1 MIQERILD
9 LFKKP
14 QSIQYE
20 DLALLQMEISKYP
33 FMQSLRAIYLYGNQV
48 FNDENY
54 PNCLSQTAAYTT
66 DKKILYQFIQKTTIA
81 EENQPADNQHVE
93 NIQLETENEETTII
107 EENQPTDN
115 QHIENIQLETENE
128 ETTII
133 EENQPTD
140 NQHIE
145 NTQLETENEE
155 TTIIEK
161 KQHTDNQ
168 HVENTQLET
177 ENEETP
183 IVEENKSTDN
193 QYIENKKE
201 EEEEE
206 KLNYSI
212 NFDNQSDDILPK
224 IKNIPQKKSEY
235 IPNNPTHNKHEEE
248 IKKLIAEVEA
258 KIAQKRA
265 EQQKLKQEASANTT
279 TPKVEEPISNVPHFV
294 NTWQYW
300 LNTEKTSI
308 KTDEK
313 IQSTIT
319 PNNDP
324 STENIKN
331 TDENIHIEDVKIK
344 TINTFIENN
353 PKIQRLKTDTEY
365 SPKEKSDDISHLMTE
380 TLANLY
386 FEQRLYTKAIQAYKI
401 LSEKSPE
408 KKETFEARITMIKA
422 MREQKLLNNGK

>member
-66 DKKILYQFIQKTTIA
+66 DKKILYQFIQKTTIV
-81 EENQPADNQHVE
+81 EENQPTDNQHVE

-107 EENQPTDN
+107 EEN
-115 QHIENIQLETENE
+115 
-128 ETTII
+128 
-133 EENQPTD
+133 
-140 NQHIE
+140 
-145 NTQLETENEE
+145 
-155 TTIIEK
+155 
-161 KQHTDNQ
+161 
-168 HVENTQLET
+168 
-177 ENEETP
+177 
-183 IVEENKSTDN
+183 KSTDN
-193 QYIENKKE
+193 QYIKNKK
-201 EEEEE
+201 EEEE

-265 EQQKLKQEASANTT
+265 EQQKLKQEASTNTT

-300 LNTEKTSI
+300 LNTEKPSI

-313 IQSTIT
+313 IQSTII

-324 STENIKN
+324 STEDIKK

-365 SPKEKSDDISHLMTE
+365 TPKEKSDDISHLMTE

>member
-66 DKKILYQFIQKTTIA
+66 DKKILYQFIQKTTIV
-81 EENQPADNQHVE
+81 EENQPTDNQYVE
-93 NIQLETENEETTII
+93 NTQLETENDETTIIEENQPTDNQYIENLQLETENEETTII
-107 EENQPTDN
+107 EEN
-115 QHIENIQLETENE
+115 
-128 ETTII
+128 
-133 EENQPTD
+133 
-140 NQHIE
+140 
-145 NTQLETENEE
+145 
-155 TTIIEK
+155 
-161 KQHTDNQ
+161 
-168 HVENTQLET
+168 
-177 ENEETP
+177 
-183 IVEENKSTDN
+183 KSTDN
-193 QYIENKKE
+193 QYIKNKKE

-265 EQQKLKQEASANTT
+265 EQQKLKQEASTNTT

-300 LNTEKTSI
+300 LNTEKPSI

-313 IQSTIT
+313 IQSIIT

-324 STENIKN
+324 STEDIKK

-344 TINTFIENN
+344 TINTFIENKHKKHPKKTQTKN
-353 PKIQRLKTDTEY
+353 PQKK
-365 SPKEKSDDISHLMTE
+365 KSDDISHLMTE

-401 LSEKSPE
+401 LSEKSPK

>member
-33 FMQSLRAIYLYGNQV
+33 FMQSLRAIYLYGNQI

-66 DKKILYQFIQKTTIA
+66 DKKILYQFIQKTTIV
-81 EENQPADNQHVE
+81 EENQPTDNQHVE
-93 NIQLETENEETTII
+93 NIQLETENEETTTV
-107 EENQPTDN
+107 EENQHTDN
-115 QHIENIQLETENE
+115 QYIENLQLETENE

-133 EENQPTD
+133 EEN
-140 NQHIE
+140 
-145 NTQLETENEE
+145 
-155 TTIIEK
+155 
-161 KQHTDNQ
+161 
-168 HVENTQLET
+168 
-177 ENEETP
+177 
-183 IVEENKSTDN
+183 KSTDN
-193 QYIENKKE
+193 QYIKNKK
-201 EEEEE
+201 EEEE

-248 IKKLIAEVEA
+248 IKKLIAKVEA

-265 EQQKLKQEASANTT
+265 EQQKLKQEASTN

-300 LNTEKTSI
+300 LNTEKPSI

-313 IQSTIT
+313 VQSTII

-324 STENIKN
+324 STEDIKK

-365 SPKEKSDDISHLMTE
+365 TPKEKSDDISHLMTE

>member
-33 FMQSLRAIYLYGNQV
+33 FMQSLRAIYLYGNQI
-48 FNDENY
+48 FNDEYY

-66 DKKILYQFIQKTTIA
+66 DKKILYQFIQKTTIV
-81 EENQPADNQHVE
+81 EENQPADNQHLE

-107 EENQPTDN
+107 EENQ
-115 QHIENIQLETENE
+115 
-128 ETTII
+128 
-133 EENQPTD
+133 
-140 NQHIE
+140 
-145 NTQLETENEE
+145 
-155 TTIIEK
+155 
-161 KQHTDNQ
+161 HTDNQ
-168 HVENTQLET
+168 YT
-177 ENEETP
+177 
-183 IVEENKSTDN
+183 
-193 QYIENKKE
+193 ENKKKE
-201 EEEEE
+201 KE

-258 KIAQKRA
+258 KIAHKRA

-300 LNTEKTSI
+300 LNTEKPSI

-313 IQSTIT
+313 IQSIIT

-324 STENIKN
+324 STEDIKK

-365 SPKEKSDDISHLMTE
+365 TPKEKSDDISHLMTE

>member
-66 DKKILYQFIQKTTIA
+66 DKKILYQFIQKTTIV
-81 EENQPADNQHVE
+81 EENQPTDNQYVE

-107 EENQPTDN
+107 EENQ
-115 QHIENIQLETENE
+115 HTE
-128 ETTII
+128 
-133 EENQPTD
+133 
-140 NQHIE
+140 
-145 NTQLETENEE
+145 
-155 TTIIEK
+155 
-161 KQHTDNQ
+161 
-168 HVENTQLET
+168 
-177 ENEETP
+177 
-183 IVEENKSTDN
+183 N
-193 QYIENKKE
+193 QYIENKKK
-201 EEEEE
+201 EEE

-265 EQQKLKQEASANTT
+265 EQQKLKQEASTNTT
-279 TPKVEEPISNVPHFV
+279 TSKVEEPISNVPHFV

-300 LNTEKTSI
+300 LNTEKPSI

-313 IQSTIT
+313 IQSTII

-324 STENIKN
+324 STEDIKK

-365 SPKEKSDDISHLMTE
+365 TPKEKSDDISHLMTE

-408 KKETFEARITMIKA
+408 KKEIFEARITMIKA

>member
-9 LFKKP
+9 LLKKP

-20 DLALLQMEISKYP
+20 DLPLLQKEIYKYP

-48 FNDENY
+48 FNDKNY
-54 PNCLSQTAAYTT
+54 PNYLSQTAAYTT
-66 DKKILYQFIQKTTIA
+66 DKKILYQFIQKTTIV
-81 EENQPADNQHVE
+81 EENQPA
-93 NIQLETENEETTII
+93 
-107 EENQPTDN
+107 DN

-140 NQHIE
+140 NQYIE

-155 TTIIEK
+155 TTI
-161 KQHTDNQ
+161 
-168 HVENTQLET
+168 
-177 ENEETP
+177 
-183 IVEENKSTDN
+183 VEENQPTDN
-193 QYIENKKE
+193 QYIKNKKE

-265 EQQKLKQEASANTT
+265 EQQKLKQEASTNTT

-300 LNTEKTSI
+300 LNTEKPSI

-313 IQSTIT
+313 IQSIIT

-324 STENIKN
+324 STEDIKK

-344 TINTFIENN
+344 TINAFIENN

-365 SPKEKSDDISHLMTE
+365 TPKEKSDDISHLMTE

-401 LSEKSPE
+401 LSEKSPK

>member
-66 DKKILYQFIQKTTIA
+66 DKKILYQFIQKTTIV
-81 EENQPADNQHVE
+81 EENQPTDNQHVE
-93 NIQLETENEETTII
+93 NIQLETENEETTIV

-115 QHIENIQLETENE
+115 QYV
-128 ETTII
+128 
-133 EENQPTD
+133 
-140 NQHIE
+140 E

-155 TTIIEK
+155 TTTIEEN
-161 KQHTDNQ
+161 QPTDNQ
-168 HVENTQLET
+168 H
-177 ENEETP
+177 
-183 IVEENKSTDN
+183 
-193 QYIENKKE
+193 IENKKE

-265 EQQKLKQEASANTT
+265 EQQKLKQEASTNTT

-300 LNTEKTSI
+300 LNTEKPSI

-313 IQSTIT
+313 IQSIIT

-324 STENIKN
+324 STEDIKK

-365 SPKEKSDDISHLMTE
+365 TPKEKSDDISHLMTE

-401 LSEKSPE
+401 LSEKSPK

>member
-9 LFKKP
+9 LLKKP

-20 DLALLQMEISKYP
+20 DLPLLQKEISKYP

-66 DKKILYQFIQKTTIA
+66 DKKILYQFIQKTTIV
-81 EENQPADNQHVE
+81 EENQPTDNQHVE
-93 NIQLETENEETTII
+93 NIQLETENEETTTI
-107 EENQPTDN
+107 EENQ
-115 QHIENIQLETENE
+115 H
-128 ETTII
+128 
-133 EENQPTD
+133 
-140 NQHIE
+140 
-145 NTQLETENEE
+145 
-155 TTIIEK
+155 
-161 KQHTDNQ
+161 
-168 HVENTQLET
+168 
-177 ENEETP
+177 
-183 IVEENKSTDN
+183 TDN
-193 QYIENKKE
+193 QYIENKKK
-201 EEEEE
+201 EEE

-258 KIAQKRA
+258 KIAHKRA

-300 LNTEKTSI
+300 LNTEKPSI

-313 IQSTIT
+313 IQSTII

-324 STENIKN
+324 STEDIKK

-365 SPKEKSDDISHLMTE
+365 TPKEKSDDISHLMTE

-386 FEQRLYTKAIQAYKI
+386 FEQRLYAKAIQAYKI

>member
-66 DKKILYQFIQKTTIA
+66 DKKILYQFIQKTTIV
-81 EENQPADNQHVE
+81 EENQPTDNQYVE
-93 NIQLETENEETTII
+93 NTQLETENDETTIIEENQPTDNQYIENLQLETENEETTII
-107 EENQPTDN
+107 EEN
-115 QHIENIQLETENE
+115 
-128 ETTII
+128 
-133 EENQPTD
+133 
-140 NQHIE
+140 
-145 NTQLETENEE
+145 
-155 TTIIEK
+155 
-161 KQHTDNQ
+161 
-168 HVENTQLET
+168 
-177 ENEETP
+177 
-183 IVEENKSTDN
+183 KSTDN
-193 QYIENKKE
+193 QYIKNKKE

-265 EQQKLKQEASANTT
+265 EQQKLKQEASTNTT

-300 LNTEKTSI
+300 LNTEKPSI

-313 IQSTIT
+313 IQSIIT

-324 STENIKN
+324 STEDIKK

-365 SPKEKSDDISHLMTE
+365 TPKEKSDDISHLMTE

-401 LSEKSPE
+401 LSEKSPK

>member
-20 DLALLQMEISKYP
+20 DLPLLQKEISKYP
-33 FMQSLRAIYLYGNQV
+33 FMQSLRAIYLYGNQI

-66 DKKILYQFIQKTTIA
+66 DKKILYQFIQKTTTI
-81 EENQPADNQHVE
+81 EENQPA
-93 NIQLETENEETTII
+93 
-107 EENQPTDN
+107 DN

-140 NQHIE
+140 NQYIE

-155 TTIIEK
+155 TTI
-161 KQHTDNQ
+161 
-168 HVENTQLET
+168 
-177 ENEETP
+177 
-183 IVEENKSTDN
+183 VEENQPTDN
-193 QYIENKKE
+193 QYIKNKKE

-265 EQQKLKQEASANTT
+265 EQQKLKQEASTNTT

-300 LNTEKTSI
+300 LNTEKPSI

-313 IQSTIT
+313 IQSTII

-324 STENIKN
+324 STEDIKK

-365 SPKEKSDDISHLMTE
+365 TPKEKSDDISHLMTE

-401 LSEKSPE
+401 LSEKSPK

>member
-66 DKKILYQFIQKTTIA
+66 DKKILYQFIQKTTIV
-81 EENQPADNQHVE
+81 EENQPTDNQHVE
-93 NIQLETENEETTII
+93 NIQLETENEETTTV
-107 EENQPTDN
+107 EENQHTDN
-115 QHIENIQLETENE
+115 QYIENLQLETENE

-133 EENQPTD
+133 EEN
-140 NQHIE
+140 
-145 NTQLETENEE
+145 
-155 TTIIEK
+155 
-161 KQHTDNQ
+161 
-168 HVENTQLET
+168 
-177 ENEETP
+177 
-183 IVEENKSTDN
+183 KSTDN
-193 QYIENKKE
+193 QCIKNKK
-201 EEEEE
+201 EEEE

-265 EQQKLKQEASANTT
+265 EQQKLKQEASTN

-300 LNTEKTSI
+300 LNTEKPSI

-313 IQSTIT
+313 VQSTII

-324 STENIKN
+324 STEDIKK

-365 SPKEKSDDISHLMTE
+365 TPKEKSDDISHLMTE

>member
-1 MIQERILD
+1 M
-9 LFKKP
+9 
-14 QSIQYE
+14 
-20 DLALLQMEISKYP
+20 
-33 FMQSLRAIYLYGNQV
+33 
-48 FNDENY
+48 
-54 PNCLSQTAAYTT
+54 
-66 DKKILYQFIQKTTIA
+66 YQFIQKTTIV
-81 EENQPADNQHVE
+81 EENQPTDNQYVE
-93 NIQLETENEETTII
+93 NTQLETENEETTII

-115 QHIENIQLETENE
+115 QYIENIQLETENE
-128 ETTII
+128 ETTTI

-140 NQHIE
+140 NQ
-145 NTQLETENEE
+145 
-155 TTIIEK
+155 
-161 KQHTDNQ
+161 
-168 HVENTQLET
+168 
-177 ENEETP
+177 
-183 IVEENKSTDN
+183 
-193 QYIENKKE
+193 YIENKK
-201 EEEEE
+201 EEEE

-248 IKKLIAEVEA
+248 IKKLIAKVEA

-300 LNTEKTSI
+300 LNTEKPSI

-313 IQSTIT
+313 IQSTII

-324 STENIKN
+324 STEDIKK

-365 SPKEKSDDISHLMTE
+365 TPKEKSDDISHLMTE

>member
-66 DKKILYQFIQKTTIA
+66 DKKILYQFIQKTTIV
-81 EENQPADNQHVE
+81 EENQPTENQHVE

-107 EENQPTDN
+107 EENQPS
-115 QHIENIQLETENE
+115 E
-128 ETTII
+128 
-133 EENQPTD
+133 
-140 NQHIE
+140 
-145 NTQLETENEE
+145 
-155 TTIIEK
+155 
-161 KQHTDNQ
+161 
-168 HVENTQLET
+168 
-177 ENEETP
+177 
-183 IVEENKSTDN
+183 N
-193 QYIENKKE
+193 QYIENKKK
-201 EEEEE
+201 EEE

-265 EQQKLKQEASANTT
+265 EQQKLKQEASTNTT
-279 TPKVEEPISNVPHFV
+279 TPKVEEPISNIPHFV

-300 LNTEKTSI
+300 LNTEKPSI

-319 PNNDP
+319 PNNDL

-365 SPKEKSDDISHLMTE
+365 TPKEKSDDISHLMTE

>member
-20 DLALLQMEISKYP
+20 DLPLLQKEISKYP
-33 FMQSLRAIYLYGNQV
+33 FMQSLRAIYLYGNQI

-66 DKKILYQFIQKTTIA
+66 DKKILYQFIQKTTTI
-81 EENQPADNQHVE
+81 EENQPA
-93 NIQLETENEETTII
+93 
-107 EENQPTDN
+107 DN

-140 NQHIE
+140 NQYIE

-155 TTIIEK
+155 TTI
-161 KQHTDNQ
+161 
-168 HVENTQLET
+168 
-177 ENEETP
+177 
-183 IVEENKSTDN
+183 VEENQPTDN
-193 QYIENKKE
+193 QYIKNKKE

-258 KIAQKRA
+258 KIAHKRA
-265 EQQKLKQEASANTT
+265 EQQKLKQEASTNTT

-300 LNTEKTSI
+300 LNTEKPSI

-313 IQSTIT
+313 IQSTII

-324 STENIKN
+324 STEDIKK

-365 SPKEKSDDISHLMTE
+365 TPKEKSDDISHLMTE

-386 FEQRLYTKAIQAYKI
+386 FEQRLYAKAIQAYKI

>member
-66 DKKILYQFIQKTTIA
+66 YKKILYQFIQKTTIV
-81 EENQPADNQHVE
+81 EENQPTDNQHVE
-93 NIQLETENEETTII
+93 NIQLETENEETTTV
-107 EENQPTDN
+107 EENQHTDN
-115 QHIENIQLETENE
+115 QYIENLQLETENE
-128 ETTII
+128 ETTI
-133 EENQPTD
+133 T
-140 NQHIE
+140 
-145 NTQLETENEE
+145 
-155 TTIIEK
+155 
-161 KQHTDNQ
+161 
-168 HVENTQLET
+168 
-177 ENEETP
+177 
-183 IVEENKSTDN
+183 EENKSTDN
-193 QYIENKKE
+193 QYIKNKK
-201 EEEEE
+201 EEEE

-265 EQQKLKQEASANTT
+265 EQQKLKQEASTN

-300 LNTEKTSI
+300 LNTEKPSI

-313 IQSTIT
+313 VQSTII

-324 STENIKN
+324 STEDIKK

-365 SPKEKSDDISHLMTE
+365 TPKEKSDDISHLMTE

>member
-66 DKKILYQFIQKTTIA
+66 DKKILYQFIQKTTIV
-81 EENQPADNQHVE
+81 EENQPTDNQHVENIQLETENEETTTIEENQHTDNQYIE

-107 EENQPTDN
+107 EENQHTDN

-133 EENQPTD
+133 EENQ
-140 NQHIE
+140 H
-145 NTQLETENEE
+145 
-155 TTIIEK
+155 
-161 KQHTDNQ
+161 
-168 HVENTQLET
+168 
-177 ENEETP
+177 
-183 IVEENKSTDN
+183 TDN
-193 QYIENKKE
+193 QYIENKKK
-201 EEEEE
+201 EEE

-258 KIAQKRA
+258 KIAHKRA

-300 LNTEKTSI
+300 LNTEKPSI

-313 IQSTIT
+313 IQSTII

-324 STENIKN
+324 STEDIKK

-344 TINTFIENN
+344 TN
-353 PKIQRLKTDTEY
+353 QLK
-365 SPKEKSDDISHLMTE
+365 
-380 TLANLY
+380 
-386 FEQRLYTKAIQAYKI
+386 
-401 LSEKSPE
+401 
-408 KKETFEARITMIKA
+408 
-422 MREQKLLNNGK
+422 

>member
-9 LFKKP
+9 LLKKP

-66 DKKILYQFIQKTTIA
+66 DKKILYQFIQKTTIV
-81 EENQPADNQHVE
+81 EENQPTDNQYVE
-93 NIQLETENEETTII
+93 NTQLETENEETTII
-107 EENQPTDN
+107 EENQPADN

-133 EENQPTD
+133 EENQ
-140 NQHIE
+140 H
-145 NTQLETENEE
+145 TE
-155 TTIIEK
+155 
-161 KQHTDNQ
+161 
-168 HVENTQLET
+168 
-177 ENEETP
+177 
-183 IVEENKSTDN
+183 N
-193 QYIENKKE
+193 QYIENKKK
-201 EEEEE
+201 EEE

-265 EQQKLKQEASANTT
+265 EQQKLKQEASTNTT
-279 TPKVEEPISNVPHFV
+279 TSKVEEPISNVPHFV

-300 LNTEKTSI
+300 LNTEKPSI

-313 IQSTIT
+313 IQSTII

-324 STENIKN
+324 STEDIKK

-365 SPKEKSDDISHLMTE
+365 TPKEKSDDISHLMTE

>member
-33 FMQSLRAIYLYGNQV
+33 FMQSLRAIYLYGNQI

-66 DKKILYQFIQKTTIA
+66 DKKILYQFIQKTTIV
-81 EENQPADNQHVE
+81 EENQPTDNQHVE

-107 EENQPTDN
+107 EENQ
-115 QHIENIQLETENE
+115 H
-128 ETTII
+128 
-133 EENQPTD
+133 
-140 NQHIE
+140 
-145 NTQLETENEE
+145 
-155 TTIIEK
+155 
-161 KQHTDNQ
+161 
-168 HVENTQLET
+168 
-177 ENEETP
+177 
-183 IVEENKSTDN
+183 TDN
-193 QYIENKKE
+193 QYIKNKK
-201 EEEEE
+201 EEEE

-258 KIAQKRA
+258 KIAHKRA

-300 LNTEKTSI
+300 LNTEKPSI

-313 IQSTIT
+313 IQSIIT

-324 STENIKN
+324 STEDIKK

-344 TINTFIENN
+344 TINTFIKNN

-365 SPKEKSDDISHLMTE
+365 TPKEKSDDISHLMTE

>member
-66 DKKILYQFIQKTTIA
+66 DKKILYQFIQKTTI
-81 EENQPADNQHVE
+81 
-93 NIQLETENEETTII
+93 I
-107 EENQPTDN
+107 EENQHADN
-115 QHIENIQLETENE
+115 QY
-128 ETTII
+128 
-133 EENQPTD
+133 
-140 NQHIE
+140 IE

>member
-48 FNDENY
+48 FNDEYY

-66 DKKILYQFIQKTTIA
+66 DKKILYQFIQKTTIV
-81 EENQPADNQHVE
+81 EENQPA
-93 NIQLETENEETTII
+93 
-107 EENQPTDN
+107 DN

-140 NQHIE
+140 NQYIE

-155 TTIIEK
+155 TTI
-161 KQHTDNQ
+161 
-168 HVENTQLET
+168 
-177 ENEETP
+177 
-183 IVEENKSTDN
+183 VEENQPTDN
-193 QYIENKKE
+193 QYIKNKKEEE

-265 EQQKLKQEASANTT
+265 EQQKLKQEASTNTT

-300 LNTEKTSI
+300 LNTEKPSI

-313 IQSTIT
+313 IQSTII

-324 STENIKN
+324 STEDIKK

-365 SPKEKSDDISHLMTE
+365 TPKEKSDDISHLMTE

>member
-33 FMQSLRAIYLYGNQV
+33 FMQSLRAIYLYGNQI

-66 DKKILYQFIQKTTIA
+66 DKKILYQFIQKTTIV
-81 EENQPADNQHVE
+81 EENQPTDNQHVE

-107 EENQPTDN
+107 EENQHTDN

-133 EENQPTD
+133 EENQ
-140 NQHIE
+140 HA
-145 NTQLETENEE
+145 
-155 TTIIEK
+155 
-161 KQHTDNQ
+161 
-168 HVENTQLET
+168 
-177 ENEETP
+177 
-183 IVEENKSTDN
+183 DN
-193 QYIENKKE
+193 QYIENKKK
-201 EEEEE
+201 EEE

-258 KIAQKRA
+258 KIAHKRA
-265 EQQKLKQEASANTT
+265 EQQKLKQEASTNTT

-300 LNTEKTSI
+300 LNTEKPSI

-313 IQSTIT
+313 IQSTII

-324 STENIKN
+324 STEDIKK
-331 TDENIHIEDVKIK
+331 TDENIHIEDV

-365 SPKEKSDDISHLMTE
+365 TPKEKSDDISHLMTE

-386 FEQRLYTKAIQAYKI
+386 FEQRLYAKAIQAYKI

>member
-48 FNDENY
+48 FNDEYY

-66 DKKILYQFIQKTTIA
+66 DKKILYQFIQKTTIV
-81 EENQPADNQHVE
+81 EENQPA
-93 NIQLETENEETTII
+93 
-107 EENQPTDN
+107 DN

-140 NQHIE
+140 NQYIE

-155 TTIIEK
+155 TTI
-161 KQHTDNQ
+161 
-168 HVENTQLET
+168 
-177 ENEETP
+177 
-183 IVEENKSTDN
+183 VEENQPTDN
-193 QYIENKKE
+193 QYIKNKKE

-248 IKKLIAEVEA
+248 IKKLIAKVEA

-265 EQQKLKQEASANTT
+265 EQQKLKQEASTN

-300 LNTEKTSI
+300 LNTEKPSI

-313 IQSTIT
+313 VQSTII

-324 STENIKN
+324 STEDIKK

-365 SPKEKSDDISHLMTE
+365 TPKEKSDDISHLMTE

>member
-33 FMQSLRAIYLYGNQV
+33 FMQSIRAIYLYGNQV

-66 DKKILYQFIQKTTIA
+66 DKKILYQFIQKTTIV

-93 NIQLETENEETTII
+93 NIQLETENEETTIV
-107 EENQPTDN
+107 EEIQHTDN

-133 EENQPTD
+133 EENQ
-140 NQHIE
+140 H
-145 NTQLETENEE
+145 
-155 TTIIEK
+155 
-161 KQHTDNQ
+161 
-168 HVENTQLET
+168 
-177 ENEETP
+177 
-183 IVEENKSTDN
+183 TDN
-193 QYIENKKE
+193 QYIENKK
-201 EEEEE
+201 EEEE

-265 EQQKLKQEASANTT
+265 EQQKLKQEASTN

-300 LNTEKTSI
+300 LNTEKPSI

-313 IQSTIT
+313 IQSTII

-324 STENIKN
+324 STEDIKK

-365 SPKEKSDDISHLMTE
+365 TPKEKSDDISHLMTE

-386 FEQRLYTKAIQAYKI
+386 FEQRLYAKAIQAYKI

>member
-66 DKKILYQFIQKTTIA
+66 DKKILYQFIQKTTIV
-81 EENQPADNQHVE
+81 EQNQPTDNQHVE
-93 NIQLETENEETTII
+93 NIQLETENEETTTV
-107 EENQPTDN
+107 EENQHTDN
-115 QHIENIQLETENE
+115 QY
-128 ETTII
+128 
-133 EENQPTD
+133 
-140 NQHIE
+140 IE

-155 TTIIEK
+155 TTI
-161 KQHTDNQ
+161 
-168 HVENTQLET
+168 
-177 ENEETP
+177 
-183 IVEENKSTDN
+183 VEENQPTDN
-193 QYIENKKE
+193 QYIKNKKE

-265 EQQKLKQEASANTT
+265 EQQKLKQEASTNTT

-300 LNTEKTSI
+300 LNTEKPSI

-313 IQSTIT
+313 IQSTII

-324 STENIKN
+324 STEDIKK

-365 SPKEKSDDISHLMTE
+365 TPKEKSDDISHLMTE

-401 LSEKSPE
+401 LSEKSPK

>member
-66 DKKILYQFIQKTTIA
+66 DKKILYQFIQKTTIV
-81 EENQPADNQHVE
+81 EENQPTDNQHVE
-93 NIQLETENEETTII
+93 NIQLETENEETTTV
-107 EENQPTDN
+107 EENQHTDN
-115 QHIENIQLETENE
+115 QYIENLQLETENE

-133 EENQPTD
+133 EEN
-140 NQHIE
+140 
-145 NTQLETENEE
+145 
-155 TTIIEK
+155 
-161 KQHTDNQ
+161 
-168 HVENTQLET
+168 
-177 ENEETP
+177 
-183 IVEENKSTDN
+183 KSTDN
-193 QYIENKKE
+193 QYIKNKK
-201 EEEEE
+201 EEEE

-265 EQQKLKQEASANTT
+265 EQQKLKQEASTN

-300 LNTEKTSI
+300 LNTEKPSI

-313 IQSTIT
+313 VQSTII

-324 STENIKN
+324 STEDIKK

-365 SPKEKSDDISHLMTE
+365 TPKEKSDDISHLMTE

-401 LSEKSPE
+401 LSEKSPK

>member
-1 MIQERILD
+1 MR
-9 LFKKP
+9 
-14 QSIQYE
+14 
-20 DLALLQMEISKYP
+20 
-33 FMQSLRAIYLYGNQV
+33 
-48 FNDENY
+48 
-54 PNCLSQTAAYTT
+54 
-66 DKKILYQFIQKTTIA
+66 
-81 EENQPADNQHVE
+81 
-93 NIQLETENEETTII
+93 
-107 EENQPTDN
+107 
-115 QHIENIQLETENE
+115 
-128 ETTII
+128 
-133 EENQPTD
+133 
-140 NQHIE
+140 
-145 NTQLETENEE
+145 
-155 TTIIEK
+155 
-161 KQHTDNQ
+161 KQ
-168 HVENTQLET
+168 
-177 ENEETP
+177 
-183 IVEENKSTDN
+183 I
-193 QYIENKKE
+193 
-201 EEEEE
+201 
-206 KLNYSI
+206 I

-265 EQQKLKQEASANTT
+265 EQQKLKQEASTNTT

-300 LNTEKTSI
+300 LNTEKPSI

-313 IQSTIT
+313 IQSTII

-324 STENIKN
+324 STEDIKK

-365 SPKEKSDDISHLMTE
+365 TPKEKSDDISHLMTE

>member
-33 FMQSLRAIYLYGNQV
+33 FMQSLRAIYLYGNQI

-66 DKKILYQFIQKTTIA
+66 DKKILYQFIQKTTIV

-93 NIQLETENEETTII
+93 NIQLETENEETTIV
-107 EENQPTDN
+107 EEIQHTDN

-133 EENQPTD
+133 EENQ
-140 NQHIE
+140 H
-145 NTQLETENEE
+145 
-155 TTIIEK
+155 
-161 KQHTDNQ
+161 
-168 HVENTQLET
+168 
-177 ENEETP
+177 
-183 IVEENKSTDN
+183 TDN
-193 QYIENKKE
+193 QYIENKK
-201 EEEEE
+201 EEEE

-248 IKKLIAEVEA
+248 IKKLIAKVEA

-265 EQQKLKQEASANTT
+265 EQQKLKQEASTN

-300 LNTEKTSI
+300 LNTEKPSI

-313 IQSTIT
+313 IQSTII

-324 STENIKN
+324 STEDIKK

-365 SPKEKSDDISHLMTE
+365 TPKEKSDDISHLMTE

>member
-48 FNDENY
+48 FNDEYY

-66 DKKILYQFIQKTTIA
+66 DKKILYQFIQKTTIV
-81 EENQPADNQHVE
+81 EENQPA
-93 NIQLETENEETTII
+93 
-107 EENQPTDN
+107 DN

-140 NQHIE
+140 NQYIE

-155 TTIIEK
+155 TTI
-161 KQHTDNQ
+161 
-168 HVENTQLET
+168 
-177 ENEETP
+177 
-183 IVEENKSTDN
+183 VEENQPTDN
-193 QYIENKKE
+193 QYIKNKKE

-265 EQQKLKQEASANTT
+265 EQQKLKQEASTNTT

-300 LNTEKTSI
+300 LNTEKPSI

-313 IQSTIT
+313 IQSTII

-324 STENIKN
+324 STEDIKK

-353 PKIQRLKTDTEY
+353 PKIQRLKTDTEDT
-365 SPKEKSDDISHLMTE
+365 PKEKSDDISHLMTE

-401 LSEKSPE
+401 LSEKSPK

>member
-66 DKKILYQFIQKTTIA
+66 DKKILYQFIQKTTIV
-81 EENQPADNQHVE
+81 EENQPTDNQHVE

-107 EENQPTDN
+107 EENQ
-115 QHIENIQLETENE
+115 H
-128 ETTII
+128 
-133 EENQPTD
+133 
-140 NQHIE
+140 
-145 NTQLETENEE
+145 
-155 TTIIEK
+155 
-161 KQHTDNQ
+161 
-168 HVENTQLET
+168 
-177 ENEETP
+177 
-183 IVEENKSTDN
+183 TDN
-193 QYIENKKE
+193 QYIENKK
-201 EEEEE
+201 EEEE

-265 EQQKLKQEASANTT
+265 EQQKLKQEASTNTT
-279 TPKVEEPISNVPHFV
+279 TSKVEEPISNVPHFV

-300 LNTEKTSI
+300 LNTEKPSI

-365 SPKEKSDDISHLMTE
+365 TPKEKSDDISHLMTE

>member
-66 DKKILYQFIQKTTIA
+66 DKKILYQFIQKTTIV
-81 EENQPADNQHVE
+81 EENQPTDNQHVE
-93 NIQLETENEETTII
+93 NIQLETENEETTTV
-107 EENQPTDN
+107 EENQHTDN
-115 QHIENIQLETENE
+115 QYIENLQLETENE

-133 EENQPTD
+133 EEN
-140 NQHIE
+140 
-145 NTQLETENEE
+145 
-155 TTIIEK
+155 
-161 KQHTDNQ
+161 
-168 HVENTQLET
+168 
-177 ENEETP
+177 
-183 IVEENKSTDN
+183 KSTDN
-193 QYIENKKE
+193 QYIKNKK
-201 EEEEE
+201 EEEE

-265 EQQKLKQEASANTT
+265 EQQKLKQEASTN

-300 LNTEKTSI
+300 LNTEKPSI

-313 IQSTIT
+313 VQSTII

-324 STENIKN
+324 STEDIKK

-365 SPKEKSDDISHLMTE
+365 TPKEKSDDISHLMTE

>member
-33 FMQSLRAIYLYGNQV
+33 FMQSLRAIYLYGNQI

-66 DKKILYQFIQKTTIA
+66 DKKILYQFIQKTTIV
-81 EENQPADNQHVE
+81 EENQPTDNQHVE

-107 EENQPTDN
+107 EENQ
-115 QHIENIQLETENE
+115 HA
-128 ETTII
+128 
-133 EENQPTD
+133 
-140 NQHIE
+140 
-145 NTQLETENEE
+145 
-155 TTIIEK
+155 
-161 KQHTDNQ
+161 
-168 HVENTQLET
+168 
-177 ENEETP
+177 
-183 IVEENKSTDN
+183 DN
-193 QYIENKKE
+193 QYIENKKK
-201 EEEEE
+201 EEE

-258 KIAQKRA
+258 KIAHKRA
-265 EQQKLKQEASANTT
+265 EQQKLKQEASTNTT

-300 LNTEKTSI
+300 LNTEKPSI

-313 IQSTIT
+313 IQSTII

-324 STENIKN
+324 STEDIKK

-365 SPKEKSDDISHLMTE
+365 TPKEKSDDISHLMTE

-386 FEQRLYTKAIQAYKI
+386 FEQRLYAKAIQAYKI

>member
-365 SPKEKSDDISHLMTE
+365 SPK
-380 TLANLY
+380 
-386 FEQRLYTKAIQAYKI
+386 
-401 LSEKSPE
+401 
-408 KKETFEARITMIKA
+408 
-422 MREQKLLNNGK
+422 

>member
-33 FMQSLRAIYLYGNQV
+33 FMQSLRAIYLYGNQI

-66 DKKILYQFIQKTTIA
+66 DKKILYQFIQKTT
-81 EENQPADNQHVE
+81 
-93 NIQLETENEETTII
+93 TI

-115 QHIENIQLETENE
+115 QY
-128 ETTII
+128 
-133 EENQPTD
+133 
-140 NQHIE
+140 IE

-155 TTIIEK
+155 TTI
-161 KQHTDNQ
+161 
-168 HVENTQLET
+168 
-177 ENEETP
+177 
-183 IVEENKSTDN
+183 VEENQPTDN
-193 QYIENKKE
+193 QYIKNKK
-201 EEEEE
+201 EEEE

-265 EQQKLKQEASANTT
+265 EQQKLKQEASTNTT

-300 LNTEKTSI
+300 LNTEKPSI

-313 IQSTIT
+313 IQSIIT

-324 STENIKN
+324 STEDIKK

-365 SPKEKSDDISHLMTE
+365 TPKEKSDDISHLMTE

-401 LSEKSPE
+401 LSEKSPK

>member
-66 DKKILYQFIQKTTIA
+66 DKKILYQFIQKTTIV
-81 EENQPADNQHVE
+81 EENQPTDNQHVE
-93 NIQLETENEETTII
+93 NIQLETENEETTTV
-107 EENQPTDN
+107 EENQHTDN
-115 QHIENIQLETENE
+115 QYIENLQLETENE

-133 EENQPTD
+133 EEN
-140 NQHIE
+140 
-145 NTQLETENEE
+145 
-155 TTIIEK
+155 
-161 KQHTDNQ
+161 
-168 HVENTQLET
+168 
-177 ENEETP
+177 
-183 IVEENKSTDN
+183 KSTDN
-193 QYIENKKE
+193 QCIKNKK
-201 EEEEE
+201 EEEE

-265 EQQKLKQEASANTT
+265 EQQKLKQEASTN

-300 LNTEKTSI
+300 LNTEKPSI

-313 IQSTIT
+313 VQSTII

-324 STENIKN
+324 STEDIKK

-365 SPKEKSDDISHLMTE
+365 TPKEKSDDISHLMTE

-401 LSEKSPE
+401 LSEKSPK

>member
-33 FMQSLRAIYLYGNQV
+33 FMQSLRAIYLYGNQI

-66 DKKILYQFIQKTTIA
+66 DKKILYQFIQKTTIV
-81 EENQPADNQHVE
+81 EENQPTDNQHVE

-107 EENQPTDN
+107 EENQHTDN

-133 EENQPTD
+133 EENQ
-140 NQHIE
+140 HA
-145 NTQLETENEE
+145 
-155 TTIIEK
+155 
-161 KQHTDNQ
+161 
-168 HVENTQLET
+168 
-177 ENEETP
+177 
-183 IVEENKSTDN
+183 DN
-193 QYIENKKE
+193 QYIENKKK
-201 EEEEE
+201 EEE

-265 EQQKLKQEASANTT
+265 EQQKLKQEASTN

-300 LNTEKTSI
+300 LNTEKPSI

-313 IQSTIT
+313 VQSTII

-324 STENIKN
+324 STEDIKK

-365 SPKEKSDDISHLMTE
+365 TPKEKSDDISHLMTE

>member
-66 DKKILYQFIQKTTIA
+66 DKKILYQFIQKTTIV
-81 EENQPADNQHVE
+81 EENQPTDNQHVE
-93 NIQLETENEETTII
+93 NIQLETENEETTTI
-107 EENQPTDN
+107 EENQ
-115 QHIENIQLETENE
+115 H
-128 ETTII
+128 
-133 EENQPTD
+133 
-140 NQHIE
+140 
-145 NTQLETENEE
+145 
-155 TTIIEK
+155 
-161 KQHTDNQ
+161 
-168 HVENTQLET
+168 
-177 ENEETP
+177 
-183 IVEENKSTDN
+183 TDN
-193 QYIENKKE
+193 QYIENKKK
-201 EEEEE
+201 EEE

-258 KIAQKRA
+258 KIAHKRA

-300 LNTEKTSI
+300 LNTEKPSI

-313 IQSTIT
+313 IQSTII

-324 STENIKN
+324 STEDIKK

-365 SPKEKSDDISHLMTE
+365 TPKEKSDDISHLMTE

-386 FEQRLYTKAIQAYKI
+386 FEQRLYAKAIQAYKI

>member
-66 DKKILYQFIQKTTIA
+66 DKKILYQFIQKTTIV
-81 EENQPADNQHVE
+81 EENQPTDNQHVENIQLETENEETTTIEENQHTDNQYIE

-107 EENQPTDN
+107 EENQHTDN

-133 EENQPTD
+133 EENQ
-140 NQHIE
+140 H
-145 NTQLETENEE
+145 
-155 TTIIEK
+155 
-161 KQHTDNQ
+161 
-168 HVENTQLET
+168 
-177 ENEETP
+177 
-183 IVEENKSTDN
+183 TDN
-193 QYIENKKE
+193 QYIENKKK
-201 EEEEE
+201 EEE

-265 EQQKLKQEASANTT
+265 EQQKLKQEASTN

-300 LNTEKTSI
+300 LNTEKPSI

-313 IQSTIT
+313 VQSTII

-324 STENIKN
+324 STEDIKK

-365 SPKEKSDDISHLMTE
+365 TPKEKSDDISHLMTE

>member
-66 DKKILYQFIQKTTIA
+66 YKKILYQFIQKTTIV
-81 EENQPADNQHVE
+81 EENQPTDNQHVE
-93 NIQLETENEETTII
+93 NIQLETENEETTTV
-107 EENQPTDN
+107 EENQHTDN
-115 QHIENIQLETENE
+115 QYIENLQLETENE

-133 EENQPTD
+133 EEN
-140 NQHIE
+140 
-145 NTQLETENEE
+145 
-155 TTIIEK
+155 
-161 KQHTDNQ
+161 
-168 HVENTQLET
+168 
-177 ENEETP
+177 
-183 IVEENKSTDN
+183 KSTDN
-193 QYIENKKE
+193 QYIKNKK
-201 EEEEE
+201 EEEE

-265 EQQKLKQEASANTT
+265 EQQKLKQEASTN

-300 LNTEKTSI
+300 LNTEKPSI

-313 IQSTIT
+313 VQSTII

-324 STENIKN
+324 STEDIKK

-365 SPKEKSDDISHLMTE
+365 TPKEKSDDISHLMTE

>member
-66 DKKILYQFIQKTTIA
+66 DKKILYQFIQKTTIV
-81 EENQPADNQHVE
+81 EENQPTDNQHVE
-93 NIQLETENEETTII
+93 NIQLETENEETTTV
-107 EENQPTDN
+107 EENQHTDN
-115 QHIENIQLETENE
+115 QYIENLQLETENE

-133 EENQPTD
+133 EEN
-140 NQHIE
+140 
-145 NTQLETENEE
+145 
-155 TTIIEK
+155 
-161 KQHTDNQ
+161 
-168 HVENTQLET
+168 
-177 ENEETP
+177 
-183 IVEENKSTDN
+183 KSTDN
-193 QYIENKKE
+193 QYIKNKKE

-258 KIAQKRA
+258 KIAQKRT

-300 LNTEKTSI
+300 LNTEKPSI

-365 SPKEKSDDISHLMTE
+365 TPKEKSDDISHLMTE